1 MIIYGASGHGL
12 VIKDILERGGYS
24 NIRFVDDAD
33 KPNWIGGIVL
43 PPQEID
49 GLSKLPCIL
58 AIGKND
64 VRKKLSISLNGIFV
78 SAVHPQAILAIDL
91 KTIGEGTVIMAG
103 VVVNPASQIGRHV
116 ILNTSASIDHE
127 CVIGAYVHISPNATL
142 CGNVVVGEGAHIGA
156 GATVIQGIRIG
167 QWATVGAGA
176 VVIRDVPDYAVVVG
190 NPARILRYNSSN
202 IED

>member
-33 KPNWIGGIVL
+33 KSDWLGGIVL

-49 GLSKLPCIL
+49 ELAKLPCIL

-64 VRKKLSISLNGIFV
+64 VRKKLANSINGIFV
-78 SAVHPQAILAIDL
+78 SAVHPQATLAIDP

-103 VVVNPASQIGRHV
+103 VVVNPASHIGRHV
-116 ILNTSASIDHE
+116 ILNTSSSIDHE
-127 CVIGAYVHISPNATL
+127 CVISDYVHISPNATL

-190 NPARILRYNSSN
+190 NPARILRYNSTN

>member
-12 VIKDILERGGYS
+12 VIRDILERCGYS

-33 KPNWIGGIVL
+33 KADWLGGIVL

-49 GLSKLPCIL
+49 ELAKLPCIL

-64 VRKKLSISLNGIFV
+64 VRKKLANSINGIFV
-78 SAVHPQAILAIDL
+78 SAVHPQATLAIDP

-103 VVVNPASQIGRHV
+103 VVVNPASHIGRHV
-116 ILNTSASIDHE
+116 ILNTTSSIDHE
-127 CVIGAYVHISPNATL
+127 CVIGDYVHISPNATL

>member
-12 VIKDILERGGYS
+12 VIKDILERCGYS

-33 KPNWIGGIVL
+33 KPNWIGGVVR
-43 PPQEID
+43 PPQELHD
-49 GLSKLPCIL
+49 FGKLPCVL

-64 VRKKLSISLNGIFV
+64 IRKRLSISLGGIFV
-78 SAVHPQAILAIDL
+78 SAVHPQAILAIDP
-91 KTIGEGTVIMAG
+91 KTIGEGTVVMAG
-103 VVVNPASQIGRHV
+103 VVVNPASHIGRHA

-127 CVIGAYVHISPNATL
+127 CVIGDYVHISPNATL

-202 IED
+202 LEG

>member
-12 VIKDILERGGYS
+12 VIKEILERCGYS
-24 NIRFVDDAD
+24 NIRFVDDAE
-33 KPNWIGGIVL
+33 KPNWIGGLVL
-43 PPQEID
+43 PPHEID
-49 GLSKLPCIL
+49 EFGKLTCIL

-64 VRKKLSISLNGIFV
+64 VRKRISISLGGIFI
-78 SAVHPQAILAIDL
+78 SAVHPLAILAIDP
-91 KTIGEGTVIMAG
+91 KTIGEGTVVMAG
-103 VVVNPASQIGRHV
+103 VIVNPATYIGRHV
-116 ILNTSASIDHE
+116 ILNTSASVDHE
-127 CVIGAYVHISPNATL
+127 CVIGDYVHISPNATL

-190 NPARILRYNSSN
+190 NPARILRYNSNN

>member
-12 VIKDILERGGYS
+12 VIKDILERGGFS
-24 NIRFVDDAD
+24 NIRFVDDSEKAD
-33 KPNWIGGIVL
+33 WIGGLVL
-43 PPQEID
+43 TPQEID

-78 SAVHPQAILAIDL
+78 SAVHPQAILAIDP
-91 KTIGEGTVIMAG
+91 KTIGVGTVIMAG

-116 ILNTSASIDHE
+116 ILNTSSSIDHE
-127 CVIGAYVHISPNATL
+127 CYIGDYVHISPNATL

>member
-78 SAVHPQAILAIDL
+78 SAVHPQAILAIDP

-103 VVVNPASQIGRHV
+103 VVVNSASHIGRHV
-116 ILNTSASIDHE
+116 ILNTSSSIDHE
-127 CVIGAYVHISPNATL
+127 CVIGDYVHISPNATL

-176 VVIRDVPDYAVVVG
+176 VVIQDVPDYAVVVG